1 MPCHDSFETYELINY
16 ETDGECGM
24 DKNMEEK
31 IFEMHAEVCKSMAS
45 PTRLKIMNL
54 LRDGEKSVEELK
66 RQLELPKANLSQ
78 HLGILRQRGIVSS
91 RRAGLSIYY
100 KVTNPKMIKA
110 CDILREVLFELM
122 QESEKLARGMTR
134 KR

>member
-1 MPCHDSFETYELINY
+1 
-16 ETDGECGM
+16 M

-31 IFEMHAEVCKSMAS
+31 MYEMHAEVCKSMAN

-54 LRDGEKSVEELK
+54 LREGEKSVEELK
-66 RQLELPKANLSQ
+66 KRLGLPKANLSQ
-78 HLGILRQRGIVSS
+78 HLSILRQRRIVST
-91 RRAGLSIYY
+91 RRAGLNIYY

-110 CDILREVLFELM
+110 CDILREVLLEQL
-122 QESEKLARGMTR
+122 QEGEKLARGITK

>member
-1 MPCHDSFETYELINY
+1 MNY
-16 ETDGECGM
+16 ETDGERGM

-31 IFEMHAEVCKSMAS
+31 IFEMHAGVCKSMAS

-54 LRDGEKSVEELK
+54 LREGEKSVEELK
-66 RQLELPKANLSQ
+66 KQLELPKANLSQ
-78 HLGILRQRGIVSS
+78 HLGILRQRGIISS
-91 RRAGLSIYY
+91 RRAGLNIYY

>member
-1 MPCHDSFETYELINY
+1 
-16 ETDGECGM
+16 M
-24 DKNMEEK
+24 DKKMEEK
-31 IFEMHAEVCKSMAS
+31 IFEMHAEVCKSMAN
-45 PTRLKIMNL
+45 PVRLKIMSL
-54 LRDGEKSVEELK
+54 LREGEKSVEELRK
-66 RQLELPKANLSQ
+66 QLELPKANLSQ
-78 HLGILRQRGIVSS
+78 HLGVLRQRGIVSS
-91 RRAGLSIYY
+91 RRAGLSVYC

>member
-1 MPCHDSFETYELINY
+1 MGVKVDQR
-16 ETDGECGM
+16 
-24 DKNMEEK
+24 MEER
-31 IFEMHAEVCKSMAS
+31 IFEMHAEVCKSMAN
-45 PTRLKIMNL
+45 PTRLRIMSL
-54 LRDGEKSVEELK
+54 LRGGEKSVKELK
-66 RQLELPKANLSQ
+66 KQLELPKANLSQ
-78 HLGILRQRGIVSS
+78 HLGILRQSGIISS
-91 RRAGLSIYY
+91 RRAGLNIYY

>member
-1 MPCHDSFETYELINY
+1 
-16 ETDGECGM
+16 M
-24 DKNMEEK
+24 DQRMEER
-31 IFEMHAEVCKSMAS
+31 IFEMHAEVCKSMAN
-45 PTRLKIMNL
+45 PTRLRIMSL
-54 LRDGEKSVEELK
+54 LRGGEKSVKELK
-66 RQLELPKANLSQ
+66 KQLELPKANLSQ
-78 HLGILRQRGIVSS
+78 HLGILRQRGIISS
-91 RRAGLSIYY
+91 RRAGLNIYY